1 VERARSGR
9 GSPLLSPRLL
19 LDIHILL
26 RWLGNPQKLSRE
38 QVRAIEAAL
47 KHSEQL
53 AVSATSLIEIAL
65 LSSGDKPRI
74 KAELHDVFDDL
85 TSNVAIHIA
94 PITCAI
100 ALEVA
105 SLAILRD
112 PNDRIIVATARVHRL
127 KLVTSDQRI
136 IASGLV
142 PVIG

>member
-19 LDIHILL
+19 LDTHILL

-85 TSNVAIHIA
+85 TSNVAINIA
-94 PITCAI
+94 QITCAI